1 MDLHRR
7 SARSRYAR
15 TMRYASPAGMILE
28 ATAARLDG
36 DWRAACA
43 AAAVDVHV
51 DLRDV
56 RARFG
61 AYAAAMIEAD
71 LAGFAPDLLRR
82 HLPREDTAVLS
93 PDVRVVLSRRSE
105 PFRRHGL
112 PVLVVA
118 TPSSTD
124 AAQRLALRV
133 ADVGDLSGRWLD
145 LPAWAWHAGA
155 VVERRWAYGAS
166 EQRLPW
172 HLADGTPY
180 HQGISAPA
188 DRDRAAEFERLLAAT
203 VPEKMFDLFRSAGI
217 EADERDARLPKVFAA
232 LQDRLPVLAAETRR
246 LAHRYGEM
254 LREHGSD
261 AVVLGSGRWAGG
273 PGLAVSR
280 DGSALRAVWDWS
292 KWTERTTV
300 APFGLAAPRD
310 VALLRWGVI
319 TPDQLHPLVHEAL
332 FPGRTQDLRRFV
344 HDPFARFRVRCG
356 TEWHWIEVAGASV
369 QTRHHDDP
377 EAELNGCARALIGFR
392 TGGKGLP
399 KEIRR
404 LRRRI
409 FARAFNGDTEG
420 LLTDLNAGFEPRLRD
435 GEGRTLL
442 HLLTYLDHQ
451 RMLPVLLAAGLS
463 LEDRDLGGRT
473 PLHSAARLGAEEVMA
488 ALIAAGAR
496 ADARNS
502 GGQTAA
508 QLLATARKSPGFSW

>member
-1 MDLHRR
+1 
-7 SARSRYAR
+7 
-15 TMRYASPAGMILE
+15 MRYASPAGMILE

-93 PDVRVVLSRRSE
+93 PNVRAVLSRRSE

-188 DRDRAAEFERLLAAT
+188 DRDRAAGFERLLAT
-203 VPEKMFDLFRSAGI
+203 TGPERMVGLFRSAGF
-217 EADERDARLPKVFAA
+217 EVEERYVWSSRQFAG
-232 LQDRLPVLAAETRR
+232 LQDRLPVLAAEARR

-254 LREHGSD
+254 FREPGSD
-261 AVVLGSGRWAGG
+261 TLVFGPLDWGG
-273 PGLAVSR
+273 LELAVPW
-280 DGSALRAVWDWS
+280 DGSALVVGRELARPVNWPG
-292 KWTERTTV
+292 V
-300 APFGLAAPRD
+300 AGFGIGAPRD
-310 VALLRWGVI
+310 AALLRWGVL

-332 FPGRTQDLRRFV
+332 FPGRVQDWQPIV
-344 HDPFARFRVRCG
+344 HDPYARFRIRCG
-356 TEWHWIEVAGASV
+356 RQLHEIEVAGASV
-369 QTRHHDDP
+369 HSWHHDDA
-377 EAELNGCARALIGFR
+377 EAELNGCARALNGFR
-392 TGGKGLP
+392 TGGNGVP
-399 KEIRR
+399 KEIRK
-404 LRRRI
+404 LRQRV
-409 FARAFNGDTEG
+409 FAQAFHGDTEAV
-420 LLTDLNAGFEPRLRD
+420 LTDLYAGFDPRLRD
-435 GEGRTLL
+435 GQGRTLL
-442 HLLTYLDHQ
+442 HRLAHLDHE
-451 RMLPVLLAAGLS
+451 RVLPVLLAGGLS
-463 LEDRDLGGRT
+463 LEARDHDGRT
-473 PLHSAARLGAEEVMA
+473 PLHAAAQSAAEEVMA
-488 ALIAAGAR
+488 ALVAAGAR
-496 ADARNS
+496 ADAQDSDGR
-502 GGQTAA
+502 TAA
-508 QLLATARKSPGFSW
+508 QLLAGTRRPSGAT